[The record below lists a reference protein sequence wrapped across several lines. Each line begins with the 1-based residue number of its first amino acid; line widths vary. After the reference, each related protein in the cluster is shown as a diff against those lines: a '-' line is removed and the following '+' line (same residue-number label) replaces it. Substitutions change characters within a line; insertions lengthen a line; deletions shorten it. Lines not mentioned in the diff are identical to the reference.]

1 MSSAGDGLPEELS
14 SRRGGA
20 TTAPRIRGRIAIVV
34 GAALVLVL
42 VGDVWRAA
50 GLQPDR
56 MHPRAHR
63 VGVTT
68 HFGSLADSR
77 TGFDPRA
84 ATEVEVLLRNAG
96 DLPVTL
102 DGVRVRL

>member
-50 GLQPDR
+50 GLQSHESQPRGLADR
-56 MHPRAHR
+56 
-63 VGVTT
+63 VVVTT
-68 HFGSLADSR
+68 HFGSLSHSR
-77 TGFDPRA
+77 TGFDQRA

-102 DGVRVRL
+102 